1 MSEPLPSPPATPL
14 LSAVPAGEPEPQAR
28 WVLVLL
34 LAVALLPRLVLLPWS
49 ENLYG
54 DSVVRTELAER
65 WLSEPHLI
73 TAYGD
78 GAFQFGPL
86 HLYLVGAALA
96 VVRDRA
102 LAGALVSL
110 VFGVLTVVPL
120 FSLSRR
126 LFGWRAGVWACLAL
140 SAWGLHM
147 QFSTT
152 AASEALALFLLM
164 SVFCLVAE
172 ALDENRLGPLFAAA
186 AVLNLA
192 CATRYDAWLFIPL
205 ICVALALWGEDRVAA
220 VARAVIFGLGCLPF
234 PLLWMQGNELMHG
247 DPLYPIRMVEQY
259 HRDWSS
265 QELGRLGP
273 VLPRLMSL
281 LFWPA
286 TAVLTLSPVVAWL
299 GAVGMRRAWRER
311 PELRW
316 LVLMALVPA
325 AYFTFRS
332 AVLGNFVPL
341 ARFTAAQLALLLP
354 FMLPGFEAVLGS
366 RPAGVRRAVAGV
378 GVALAVVLPLALGLF
393 TFRAQGGAPDA
404 LRPVSPVTT
413 NPAPVMQAARFLE
426 ENAARTGG
434 SAVIDEGPSF
444 LDLQLAFYSGLP
456 EERTARVRWETFRK
470 HFNELRPEYLVRFE
484 GGRLER
490 DPGVKVEGRQLAVDG
505 VVYEQLEGFAAPVVV
520 YRRRP

>member
-1 MSEPLPSPPATPL
+1 MSESLPAPSPTPL
-14 LSAVPAGEPEPQAR
+14 LSAVPAGEPEPR

-34 LAVALLPRLVLLPWS
+34 LAAALLPRLVLLPWS

-65 WLSEPHLI
+65 WLREPHLI

-102 LAGALVSL
+102 LAGGLVSL

-126 LFGWRAGVWACLAL
+126 LFGWRAGVWACLAF
-140 SAWGLHM
+140 SAWGLHV

-152 AASEALALFLLM
+152 AASEALALFLVV
-164 SVFCLVAE
+164 SVFSLVAE
-172 ALDENRLGPLFAAA
+172 ALDENRLGPLFGAAV
-186 AVLNLA
+186 VLNLA

-205 ICVALALWGEDRVAA
+205 ISLALVFWGEDRVAA
-220 VARAVIFGLGCLPF
+220 LARAFTFGLVCLPF

-247 DPLYPIRMVEQY
+247 DPFFPIRAVEQY

-265 QELGRLGP
+265 QDLGRLGP
-273 VLPRLMSL
+273 VLPRLRNL
-281 LFWPA
+281 FFWPA
-286 TAVLTLSPVVAWL
+286 MALITLSPVVAWL
-299 GAVGMRRAWRER
+299 GAVGMRWAWKER

-341 ARFTAAQLALLLP
+341 GRFTAAQLVLLLP
-354 FMLPGFEAVLGS
+354 FLLSGYEVALGS

-378 GVALAVVLPLALGLF
+378 GAALAVALPLVVGLL
-393 TFRAQGGAPDA
+393 TFRADGRVPDA
-404 LRPVSPVTT
+404 LRPLSPVTT
-413 NPAPVMQAARFLE
+413 NPAPIMQAARFLE

-434 SAVIDEGPSF
+434 SAVVDEDANF
-444 LDLQLAFYSGLP
+444 LDLQLAFYSDLP
-456 EERTARVRWETFRK
+456 EERLARVRWETFRK
-470 HFNELRPEYLVRFE
+470 HFNELRPEYLVRFQ
-484 GGRLER
+484 GGKLER
-490 DPGVKVEGRQLAVDG
+490 DPGAKLEGRLLTLDG
-505 VVYEQLEGFAAPVVV
+505 VVYEQLEGFTAPVLV